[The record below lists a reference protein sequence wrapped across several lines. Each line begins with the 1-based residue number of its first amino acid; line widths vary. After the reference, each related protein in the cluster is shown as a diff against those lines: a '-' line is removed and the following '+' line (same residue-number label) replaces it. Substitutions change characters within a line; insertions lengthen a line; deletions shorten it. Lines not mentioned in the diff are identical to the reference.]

1 MKFQRHKQEVNWK
14 TGFYYLLWVIICLGI
29 VGASSY
35 PFISDFLL
43 AQKQEAQITQF
54 DKTNRNQS
62 TLDYLKAF
70 YRDRKSGKVED
81 PFKRNAS
88 QKNKHD
94 VDVAASRLKTIAIL
108 AIPKIHEVLP
118 VYDNTSATALDN
130 GVGLLENTAPPI
142 GGKGNHSVLTGH
154 SGLSLNQ
161 LFTDLPKLKLGD
173 EFYLKVN
180 GEVHAYKVDQIKTV
194 LPDDFRYLQTDPHQ
208 DYVTLVTCTPLFQN
222 THRLLVRGHRV
233 PYHPRGDINSDGGLT
248 SLGKGVIAAVLTST
262 LLYLIYRWLTKHPK
276 QPKYGR
282 HTGRALNGLGRK
294 QS

>member
-1 MKFQRHKQEVNWK
+1 MKFQRHKRGVNWK
-14 TGFYYLLWVIICLGI
+14 TGFYYLLWVVICLGI

-43 AQKQEAQITQF
+43 AQKQEVQITQF
-54 DKTNRNQS
+54 DKANRNQS
-62 TLDYLKAF
+62 TLAYLKDF
-70 YRDRKSGKVED
+70 YRHRQTSKVED
-81 PFKRNAS
+81 PFQRNDR
-88 QKNKHD
+88 QKDQHD
-94 VDVAASRLKTIAIL
+94 VDVAASKLKTIAVL

-118 VYDNTSATALDN
+118 VYDNTSTTALDN

-180 GEVHAYKVDQIKTV
+180 GEVHAYRVDQIKTV
-194 LPDDFRYLQTDPHQ
+194 LPDNFKYLQTDPHQ
-208 DYVTLVTCTPLFQN
+208 DYVTLVTCTPLFRN

-248 SLGKGVIAAVLTST
+248 SLGKAVLAGGLTSAA
-262 LLYLIYRWLTKHPK
+262 LYGIYKWLTKHPSR
-276 QPKYGR
+276 PKAHR
-282 HTGRALNGLGRK
+282 RVGRAQNGLGRK
-294 QS
+294 TK